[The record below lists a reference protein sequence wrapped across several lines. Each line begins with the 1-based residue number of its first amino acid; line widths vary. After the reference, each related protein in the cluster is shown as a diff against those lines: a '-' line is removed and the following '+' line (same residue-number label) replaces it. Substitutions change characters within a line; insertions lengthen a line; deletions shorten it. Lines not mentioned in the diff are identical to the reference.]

1 MTEAEGDR
9 LEGEVGTLLR
19 ACGANIARLQALA
32 EATVADG
39 AAHRVGVVLSLSER
53 LRATTA
59 AYDKLRALRR
69 QQLEQAAASRRRR
82 QPVALEGLRRRKALE
97 EQGSGP
103 RSGTASPVRRLKA
116 ALFPRG
122 AGGDRSPRPREGTE
136 ATQQGPLGH
145 ATASPR
151 SRLAGRALVPG
162 ADASTTAPL
171 PSSSA
176 PPASPS
182 RPPAQQ
188 ILGARSPRSSPQTT
202 THPPHHHQQNQ
213 LLVDPVAAALERE
226 LEELSGSVRHTE
238 TQVREVAAL
247 NQAFSAAI
255 SHQTEQ
261 IERLYAEAVR
271 ATGHL
276 ERANVQ
282 LDKTARANRGGHWT
296 LVAFMLLATLG
307 LVLMDW
313 WHS

>member
-1 MTEAEGDR
+1 MVAIELTDRFQELVDEIQTRQGASLEKQRAAELLRSLAARTSFTKAAHEIADDLRALRRLLKENKGAYARASFMTEAEGDR

-82 QPVALEGLRRRKALE
+82 QPPE
-97 EQGSGP
+97 
-103 RSGTASPVRRLKA
+103 A
-116 ALFPRG
+116 A
-122 AGGDRSPRPREGTE
+122 
-136 ATQQGPLGH
+136 
-145 ATASPR
+145 
-151 SRLAGRALVPG
+151 
-162 ADASTTAPL
+162 
-171 PSSSA
+171 
-176 PPASPS
+176 
-182 RPPAQQ
+182 
-188 ILGARSPRSSPQTT
+188 
-202 THPPHHHQQNQ
+202 
-213 LLVDPVAAALERE
+213 E

-247 NQAFSAAI
+247 NQAFSAAV

-307 LVLMDW
+307 LLLMDW